1 MPNINLIASR
11 REEKKRLER
20 TAGQLFIGLGSSVGV
35 LLLLASYM
43 AARHLSMNAD
53 MASADQRMEKIQPTL
68 DEIERIK
75 KETDDLVP
83 KVEQLETAKLQTL
96 RWQAVFLALS
106 RTTPRNTW
114 LSQVSAGEG
123 DTPSVT
129 IQGQTENQH
138 QVADMNEALQ
148 REDVFANVEIKGTN
162 AVNVTLPGKGTTAP
176 PEQLQRIQFD
186 LTAQLKPIQKPEP
199 PAGPAGAPG
208 ADPAKTAMNTGG
220 NSNG

>member
-53 MASADQRMEKIQPTL
+53 MSSADQRMEKIQPTL

-75 KETDDLVP
+75 KETADLEP

-106 RTTPRNTW
+106 RTTPHNTW
-114 LSQVSAGEG
+114 LSQVSAAEGESP
-123 DTPSVT
+123 TVS

-148 REDVFANVEIKGTN
+148 REAVFANVEIKGTN
-162 AVNVTLPGKGTTAP
+162 AVNVTLPGKGTMAP
-176 PEQLQRIQFD
+176 PEQIQRIQFD
-186 LTAQLKPIQKPEP
+186 LTAQLKPIQKPQAP
-199 PAGPAGAPG
+199 SAGGEAT
-208 ADPAKTAMNTGG
+208 KTAMATGG
-220 NSNG
+220 KSNG

>member
-53 MASADQRMEKIQPTL
+53 MSSADQRMEKIQPTL
-68 DEIERIK
+68 DEIDRIK
-75 KETDDLVP
+75 KETADLEP

-114 LSQVSAGEG
+114 LSQVAASEG
-123 DTPSVT
+123 DSPPVN
-129 IQGQTENQH
+129 IQGQTENQT
-138 QVADMNEALQ
+138 QVAEKNEATQ
-148 REDVFANVEIKGTN
+148 REAGLANDKNQGTN
-162 AVNVTLPGKGTTAP
+162 AVNVTLPGKGTMAP

-186 LTAQLKPIQKPEP
+186 LVAQLKPIQKPTP
-199 PAGPAGAPG
+199 PAGTEGA
-208 ADPAKTAMNTGG
+208 APAKTAMNTGG
-220 NSNG
+220 NGNG